1 MGIDES
7 VRCARFEKKWNPI
20 PLMGGIE
27 IPQWGEYQ
35 VTQLTIHFFYRII
48 YPALPLSKSK
58 KIHNNNLYFD
68 EYYLI
73 I

>member
-27 IPQWGEYQ
+27 IPQ
-35 VTQLTIHFFYRII
+35 
-48 YPALPLSKSK
+48 
-58 KIHNNNLYFD
+58 
-68 EYYLI
+68 
-73 I
+73 